1 MVHNEALNLILT
13 QLLRHNL
20 GEAISP
26 SILIRSMPT
35 VSLPS
40 GLTIS

>member
-13 QLLRHNL
+13 QLLRRNL
-20 GEAISP
+20 GEAISA
-26 SILIRSMPT
+26 MDK
-35 VSLPS
+35 PS